1 MAHERKRNSSNF
13 INRTYLEKECVLT
26 NAIEIIGSRWTVQV
40 LYALNFGDDRFSK
53 IKTRLRGISDQSLGT
68 RIKHLQDV
76 RLIQKNT
83 KDNDI
88 TYALTA
94 RAKRLIKILDALVDW
109 QALK

>member
-1 MAHERKRNSSNF
+1 MAYKRKNNSSNF

-40 LYALNFGDDRFSK
+40 LYALKFGDDRFSK
-53 IKTRLRGISDQSLGT
+53 IKTRLGGISDQSLGT
-68 RIKHLQDV
+68 RIKHLMDA
-76 RLIQKNT
+76 RLIQKTT
-83 KDNDI
+83 KDNNI

-94 RAKRLIKILDALVDW
+94 RAERLIKILDNLVEW